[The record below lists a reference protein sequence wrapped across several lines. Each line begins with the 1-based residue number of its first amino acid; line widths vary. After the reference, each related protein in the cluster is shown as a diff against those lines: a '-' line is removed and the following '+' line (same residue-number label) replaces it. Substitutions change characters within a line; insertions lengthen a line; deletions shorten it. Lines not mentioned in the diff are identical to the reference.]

1 MIVEARLFQYP
12 VFRKLEPLLKWHS
25 AYSLATDHF
34 HIANFDM
41 ITTTDTPVT
50 VPTGGPMHTLSVLVN
65 NEPGV
70 LMRICQ
76 VFSRRG
82 FNIDSL
88 VVSQGRDPQFS
99 RMTIGITGDPAGLH
113 QIIMQVG
120 KLIDVIHC
128 FEHTSNDSVTK
139 EMILIKIL
147 CSTADRSAALQITEH
162 FGGKTVDLT
171 PSSMVVMITGD
182 SPKVDAAVTMF
193 SQYEIIETV
202 RTGKVVMA
210 RGEQPT

>member
-1 MIVEARLFQYP
+1 MPAI
-12 VFRKLEPLLKWHS
+12 
-25 AYSLATDHF
+25 
-34 HIANFDM
+34 I
-41 ITTTDTPVT
+41 TTDTPV
-50 VPTGGPMHTLSVLVN
+50 PAPAFKHGPAHTLSILVN

-76 VFSRRG
+76 VFSRRA

-88 VVSQGRDPQFS
+88 VVSEGRNANFS
-99 RMTIGITGDPAGLH
+99 RMTIGISGDPQGLS
-113 QIIMQVG
+113 QIIMQVN

-128 FEHTSNDSVTK
+128 AEHDSEDAVVK
-139 EMILIKIL
+139 ELIMVKFL
-147 CSTADRSAALQITEH
+147 ASDEKRTQALQIIEH

-171 PSSMVVMITGD
+171 PNSMIALISGN
-182 SPKVDAAVTMF
+182 SAKIEAAIGMF
-193 SQYEIIETV
+193 SQFEIIETV

>member
-1 MIVEARLFQYP
+1 MPNSAPIP
-12 VFRKLEPLLKWHS
+12 NGHS
-25 AYSLATDHF
+25 
-34 HIANFDM
+34 
-41 ITTTDTPVT
+41 
-50 VPTGGPMHTLSVLVN
+50 LSILVK

-76 VFSRRG
+76 VFSRRA

-88 VVSQGRDPQFS
+88 VVSQGRNPSFS
-99 RMTIGITGDPAGLH
+99 RMTIGITGDPSGLE
-113 QIIMQVG
+113 QIIKQVG

-128 FEHTSNDSVTK
+128 FEHTSQDSVTK
-139 EMILIKIL
+139 EMVLIKIL
-147 CSTADRSAALQITEH
+147 CSSDDRSGALQITEH

-171 PSSMVVMITGD
+171 LTSMVVMITGD
-182 SPKVDAAVTMF
+182 SPKIDAAVTMF

>member
-1 MIVEARLFQYP
+1 
-12 VFRKLEPLLKWHS
+12 
-25 AYSLATDHF
+25 
-34 HIANFDM
+34 M
-41 ITTTDTPVT
+41 ITTTDTPVAPNLSGS
-50 VPTGGPMHTLSVLVN
+50 VHTLSILVN

-88 VVSQGRDPQFS
+88 VVSQGRNPSFS
-99 RMTIGITGDPAGLH
+99 RMTIGISGDPGGLD
-113 QIIMQVG
+113 QIIKQVS

-128 FEHTSNDSVTK
+128 FEHTSTDSVTK
-139 EMILIKIL
+139 EMILIKII
-147 CSTADRSAALQITEH
+147 CSADDRSAALQITEH
-162 FGGKTVDLT
+162 FGGKTIDLT

>member
-1 MIVEARLFQYP
+1 MP
-12 VFRKLEPLLKWHS
+12 M
-25 AYSLATDHF
+25 T
-34 HIANFDM
+34 
-41 ITTTDTPVT
+41 ITTTDTPVDAGARRGAT
-50 VPTGGPMHTLSVLVN
+50 HTLSILVN
-65 NEPGV
+65 NQPGV

-88 VVSQGRDPQFS
+88 VVSEGRNPNFS
-99 RMTIGITGDPAGLH
+99 RMTIGISGDPEGLN

-128 FEHTSNDSVTK
+128 FEHTSDNSVTK
-139 EMILIKIL
+139 EMILIKIH
-147 CSTADRSAALQITEH
+147 CSPEERSQALQITEH

-171 PSSMVVMITGD
+171 PISMIVMIQGD
-182 SPKVDAAVTMF
+182 SPKVDAAVAMF
-193 SQYEIIETV
+193 SQFSIIETV

>member
-1 MIVEARLFQYP
+1 MPNPAPI
-12 VFRKLEPLLKWHS
+12 S
-25 AYSLATDHF
+25 
-34 HIANFDM
+34 
-41 ITTTDTPVT
+41 
-50 VPTGGPMHTLSVLVN
+50 TGHTLSVLVK

-76 VFSRRG
+76 VFSRRA

-88 VVSQGRDPQFS
+88 VVSQGRNPSFS
-99 RMTIGITGDPAGLH
+99 RMTIGISGDPSGLE
-113 QIIMQVG
+113 QIIKQVG

-128 FEHTSNDSVTK
+128 FEHTSHDSVTK
-139 EMILIKIL
+139 EMVLIKIL
-147 CSTADRSAALQITEH
+147 CSADDRSGALQITEH

-171 PSSMVVMITGD
+171 PTSMIVMITGD

>member
-1 MIVEARLFQYP
+1 MNSI
-12 VFRKLEPLLKWHS
+12 
-25 AYSLATDHF
+25 
-34 HIANFDM
+34 
-41 ITTTDTPVT
+41 ITTETPAAT
-50 VPTGGPMHTLSVLVN
+50 PAIRRGALHTLSILVN

-88 VVSQGRDPQFS
+88 VVSEGRNANFS
-99 RMTIGITGDPAGLH
+99 RMTIGISGNPDGLD
-113 QIIMQVG
+113 QIIKQVS

-128 FEHTSNDSVTK
+128 FEHTSDDSVTK
-139 EMILIKIL
+139 ELIMIKIACAEAERSQAL
-147 CSTADRSAALQITEH
+147 HITAH
-162 FGGKTVDLT
+162 FDGKTVDLT
-171 PSSMVVMITGD
+171 PSSMIVMITGD
-182 SPKVDAAVTMF
+182 SPKIDAAVTMF
-193 SQYEIIETV
+193 SQFQIIETV

>member
-1 MIVEARLFQYP
+1 MP
-12 VFRKLEPLLKWHS
+12 N
-25 AYSLATDHF
+25 ATP
-34 HIANFDM
+34 IPN
-41 ITTTDTPVT
+41 
-50 VPTGGPMHTLSVLVN
+50 GHTLSVLVKN
-65 NEPGV
+65 DPGV

-76 VFSRRG
+76 VFSRRA

-88 VVSQGRDPQFS
+88 VVSQGRDPSFS
-99 RMTIGITGDPAGLH
+99 RMTIGITGDPSGLE
-113 QIIMQVG
+113 QIIKQVG

-128 FEHTSNDSVTK
+128 FEHTSHDSVTK
-139 EMILIKIL
+139 EMVLIKIL
-147 CSTADRSAALQITEH
+147 CSSDDRSGALQITEH

-171 PSSMVVMITGD
+171 PTSMVVMITGD
-182 SPKVDAAVTMF
+182 SPKIDAAVTMF

>member
-1 MIVEARLFQYP
+1 MP
-12 VFRKLEPLLKWHS
+12 N
-25 AYSLATDHF
+25 ATP
-34 HIANFDM
+34 IPN
-41 ITTTDTPVT
+41 
-50 VPTGGPMHTLSVLVN
+50 GHTLSVLVKN
-65 NEPGV
+65 DPGV

-76 VFSRRG
+76 VFSRRA

-88 VVSQGRDPQFS
+88 VVSQGRDPSFS
-99 RMTIGITGDPAGLH
+99 RMTIGITGDPSGLE
-113 QIIMQVG
+113 QIIKQVG

-128 FEHTSNDSVTK
+128 FEHTSQDSVTK
-139 EMILIKIL
+139 EMVLIKIL
-147 CSTADRSAALQITEH
+147 CSADDRSGALQITEH

-171 PSSMVVMITGD
+171 PTSMVVMITGD
-182 SPKVDAAVTMF
+182 SPKIDAAVTMF

>member
-1 MIVEARLFQYP
+1 
-12 VFRKLEPLLKWHS
+12 
-25 AYSLATDHF
+25 
-34 HIANFDM
+34 M

-50 VPTGGPMHTLSVLVN
+50 PNRGSSGHTLSIYVN
-65 NEPGV
+65 NQPGV

-76 VFSRRG
+76 SFSRRG

-88 VVSQGRDPQFS
+88 VVSQGRNPSFS
-99 RMTIGITGDPAGLH
+99 RMTIGISGDPAGLD
-113 QIIMQVG
+113 QIIKQVN
-120 KLIDVIHC
+120 KLVDVIHC
-128 FEHTSNDSVTK
+128 YEHKIGTSVTK

-147 CSTADRSAALQITEH
+147 CSDEERSGALQITEH

-171 PSSMVVMITGD
+171 PASMVVMINGD
-182 SPKVDAAVTMF
+182 SPKIDAAVTMF

>member
-1 MIVEARLFQYP
+1 
-12 VFRKLEPLLKWHS
+12 
-25 AYSLATDHF
+25 
-34 HIANFDM
+34 M
-41 ITTTDTPVT
+41 ITTTDTPVA
-50 VPTGGPMHTLSVLVN
+50 PSHGGSGHTLSILVN
-65 NEPGV
+65 NAPGV

-88 VVSQGRDPQFS
+88 VVSQGRDPSFS
-99 RMTIGITGDPAGLH
+99 RMTIGITGDSSGLD
-113 QIIMQVG
+113 QIIKQVG

-128 FEHTSNDSVTK
+128 FEHTSHSSVTK

-147 CSTADRSAALQITEH
+147 CADESRSGALQITEH
-162 FGGKTVDLT
+162 FDGKTVDLT

-182 SPKVDAAVTMF
+182 SPKVDAALAMF

>member
-1 MIVEARLFQYP
+1 MP
-12 VFRKLEPLLKWHS
+12 
-25 AYSLATDHF
+25 
-34 HIANFDM
+34 
-41 ITTTDTPVT
+41 TTPIS
-50 VPTGGPMHTLSVLVN
+50 TGHTLSVLVK

-76 VFSRRG
+76 VFSRRA

-88 VVSQGRDPQFS
+88 VVSQGRNPSFS
-99 RMTIGITGDPAGLH
+99 RMTIGISGDPSGLE
-113 QIIMQVG
+113 QIIKQVG

-128 FEHTSNDSVTK
+128 FEHTSHDSVTK
-139 EMILIKIL
+139 EMVLIKIL
-147 CSTADRSAALQITEH
+147 CSADDRSGALQITEH

-171 PSSMVVMITGD
+171 PTSMVVMITGD
-182 SPKVDAAVTMF
+182 SPKIDAAVTMF